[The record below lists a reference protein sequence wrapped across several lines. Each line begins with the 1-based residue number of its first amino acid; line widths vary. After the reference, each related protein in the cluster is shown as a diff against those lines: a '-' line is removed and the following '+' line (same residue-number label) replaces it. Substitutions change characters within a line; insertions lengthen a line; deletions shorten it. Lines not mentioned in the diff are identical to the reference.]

1 VAWSVSDLLS
11 EIENKDPALASR
23 VYLLE
28 DCTSPVVI
36 PDVIDYTE
44 SANMAFERFEK
55 AGMHIVKSTDPLLDW
70 PGFPS

>member
-1 VAWSVSDLLS
+1 VAWTVADLLS
-11 EIENKDPALASR
+11 EIGNKDPALASK

-36 PDVIDYTE
+36 PDVIDYTHP
-44 SANMAFERFEK
+44 AQRAFQRFAA
-55 AGMHIVKSTDPLLDW
+55 AGMHIVKSTDPMVNW